1 MYYATKAKIY
11 KKSKI
16 STSFLNAKQ
25 KEHKANRYVTFVKNF
40 LLVEFEI
47 PIFKYRLFF
56 TSVTALEREKTSAQ
70 KIKKQFFSK
79 ISSIL

>member
-40 LLVEFEI
+40 LLVELQI

-56 TSVTALEREKTSAQ
+56 TLVTAFGRKKTGAQ
-70 KIKKQFFSK
+70 NIKKQFFSNE
-79 ISSIL
+79 SSIL